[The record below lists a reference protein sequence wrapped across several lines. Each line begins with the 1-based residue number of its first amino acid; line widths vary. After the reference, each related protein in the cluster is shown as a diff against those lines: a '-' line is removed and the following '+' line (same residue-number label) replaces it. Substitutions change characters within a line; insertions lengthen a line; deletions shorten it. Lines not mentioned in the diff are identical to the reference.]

1 MRSQKAC
8 WLADLHGFNTDRLAR
23 SSILEN
29 RHHPNTLNGRNGES
43 ELQYLVKHFV
53 KWSSPFCLPIHWE
66 KDILVPSVKHWDE
79 SYSRNLIHLFLC
91 NLGKHE
97 DKKLRTAGLLP
108 FVWID
113 SIPFPSLTTTLPY
126 THRIMGGGRRCLL
139 YCFISK
145 LPTYVYWYQTP
156 FQQL

>member
-1 MRSQKAC
+1 M
-8 WLADLHGFNTDRLAR
+8 AR

-29 RHHPNTLNGRNGES
+29 RHHPNTLNGRNGQS

-66 KDILVPSVKHWDE
+66 KDILVPRVKHWDE

-97 DKKLRTAGLLP
+97 DKKLRTVGLLP

-113 SIPFPSLTTTLPY
+113 TIPFPSLTTTLPY
-126 THRIMGGGRRCLL
+126 TQRIMGGLMFIILLHFQITNTCLL
-139 YCFISK
+139 ISNSFSAIINGQI
-145 LPTYVYWYQTP
+145 LGYVYDLY
-156 FQQL
+156 LCKYIKHS

>member
-1 MRSQKAC
+1 M
-8 WLADLHGFNTDRLAR
+8 AR

-29 RHHPNTLNGRNGES
+29 RHHPNTLNGRNGRS
-43 ELQYLVKHFV
+43 ELQFLVKHFV

-66 KDILVPSVKHWDE
+66 KDILVPRVNHWDE

-97 DKKLRTAGLLP
+97 DKKLELWASCLL
-108 FVWID
+108 FELT
-113 SIPFPSLTTTLPY
+113 PSLLFPDYHFTLY
-126 THRIMGGGRRCLL
+126 TQDNGGGGGRGCLL

-145 LPTYVYWYQTP
+145 LPTHVYWYQTP